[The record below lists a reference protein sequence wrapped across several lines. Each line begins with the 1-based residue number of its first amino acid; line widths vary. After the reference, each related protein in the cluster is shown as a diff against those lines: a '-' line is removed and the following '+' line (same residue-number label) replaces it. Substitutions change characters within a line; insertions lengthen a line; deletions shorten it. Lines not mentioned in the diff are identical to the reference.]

1 MCPCTLRHF
10 SCVQFFAALCTIA
23 TKLHCPWGFSR
34 QEYWSRLPGH
44 PPGDLSIPGIEP
56 LSLVYSALAAGFFT
70 ASATWEALTKP
81 QESVFIGGGAPEGQV
96 NLLHALRPRNRQ
108 TARALWSQG
117 ARNQLVHL
125 FPSLTKQRAT
135 LFPST
140 LKKFQSF

>member
-125 FPSLTKQRAT
+125 FPSTGVLVASLQRIT
-135 LFPST
+135 L
-140 LKKFQSF
+140 LL